1 MSEKC
6 SVTVITLNEER
17 NLRECLRGVSWADEI
32 VVVDSGSTDKTV
44 EISRECGAKVFYN
57 AWIGMREQKNFAA
70 DRASNVWILNL
81 DADERV
87 TSEAQEE
94 IRTVLRAPR
103 HAGYEF
109 PRKNIFLG
117 KWMRH
122 GGWYPDRTLRLYRKD
137 LGSFG
142 GINPHS
148 NVIVSSG
155 AVGRLSSPLVHY
167 TYTSF
172 SQYISKQYPYC
183 DAAARELA
191 SQGEVRSVSAG
202 RIFTKTAWK
211 FVETFIVKRGF
222 LDGPHGLI
230 VALGAT
236 FAAYMKQ
243 ARLWEITREKAADD
257 LRKTKT
263 AQGWHETTEPRE
275 K

>member
-32 VVVDSGSTDKTV
+32 VVVDSGSTDGTV
-44 EISRECGAKVFYN
+44 AIAREFTNSVFTN
-57 AWIGMREQKNFAA
+57 PWTGMREQKNFAA
-70 DRASNVWILNL
+70 ERARNNWILNL
-81 DADERV
+81 DADERL
-87 TSEAQEE
+87 TSEGQEE
-94 IRTVLRAPR
+94 VKAVLRDPR

-137 LGSFG
+137 LGTFA

-148 NVIVSSG
+148 NVMLKSG
-155 AVGRLSSPLVHY
+155 TIGRLESPLVHY

-172 SQYISKQYPYC
+172 SHYISKQFPYS
-183 DAAARELA
+183 DAAAREVVA
-191 SQGEVRSVSAG
+191 HGKIESISTG
-202 RIFTKTAWK
+202 RILAKTSWK
-211 FVETFIVKRGF
+211 FIETFILKRGF

-230 VALGAT
+230 VALGAC

-243 ARLWEITREKAADD
+243 ARIWEITREQKK
-257 LRKTKT
+257 R
-263 AQGWHETTEPRE
+263 
-275 K
+275 